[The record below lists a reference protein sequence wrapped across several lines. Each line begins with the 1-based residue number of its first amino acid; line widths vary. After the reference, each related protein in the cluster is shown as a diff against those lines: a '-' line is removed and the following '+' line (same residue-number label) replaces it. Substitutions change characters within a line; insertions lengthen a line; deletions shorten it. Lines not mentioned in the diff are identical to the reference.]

1 MMEKLS
7 EAIAGALT
15 YRNDINKLGNNV
27 KATAMIILLCDK
39 IIDSGKYNMNGIK
52 FSQSM

>member
-1 MMEKLS
+1 MEKLS

-27 KATAMIILLCDK
+27 KATAMIILFDK
-39 IIDSGKYNMNGIK
+39 IDYSGKYDKNGIK